1 MTRVSLKL
9 DDGRYSVV
17 CEGHAVGSVKVCA
30 AVSTLIYTLLG
41 YLKNAGDIS
50 VESEEI
56 ADGYA
61 EVEFSGGH
69 SARVVFEFISIGFMQ
84 IERVYPNFVQVF

>member
-1 MTRVSLKL
+1 MTRVTINKGE
-9 DDGRYSVV
+9 GRYLIR
-17 CEGHAVGSVKVCA
+17 CEGHATGSVKVCA

-84 IERVYPNFVQVF
+84 IERVYPNFIQVF

>member
-1 MTRVSLKL
+1 MTRVTVNK
-9 DDGRYSVV
+9 DEGRYLIR
-17 CEGHAVGSVKVCA
+17 CEGHAVGSAQVCA

-41 YLKNAGDIS
+41 YLKNAGDII

-61 EVEFSGGH
+61 EVEFTGGD
-69 SARVVFEFISIGFMQ
+69 SARVVFELIYIGFLQLERANRDLIQ
-84 IERVYPNFVQVF
+84 IF

>member
-1 MTRVSLKL
+1 MTRVTINKGE
-9 DDGRYSVV
+9 GRYLVR
-17 CEGHAVGSVKVCA
+17 CEGHATGSVKVCA

-61 EVEFSGGH
+61 EIEFSGGN
-69 SARVVFEFISIGFMQ
+69 SARVVFDLISIGFLQLERANRDLIQ
-84 IERVYPNFVQVF
+84 IF